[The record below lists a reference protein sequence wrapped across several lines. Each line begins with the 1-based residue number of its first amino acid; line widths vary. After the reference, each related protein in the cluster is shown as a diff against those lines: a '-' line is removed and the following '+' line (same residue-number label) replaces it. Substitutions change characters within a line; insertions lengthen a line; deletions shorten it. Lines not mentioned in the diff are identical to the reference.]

1 MAQVIVKTG
10 TEKYKTIIKTV
21 NHELIADEPRPM
33 GTDLGPN
40 PYEFLLMAVGS
51 CVGMTLRMYADRKG
65 WDLQDIEIE
74 LDQKRVHAKDCED
87 CESDTGYIHVIEKK
101 LTFEGELTDEQ
112 RTRLLEISNKCPVQK
127 TLMNEIKVETLLVT
141 A

>member
-10 TEKYKTIIKTV
+10 TEKYKTVIRTS
-21 NHELIADEPRPM
+21 NHELIADEPRPI
-33 GTDLGPN
+33 GTDQGPN

-65 WDLQDIEIE
+65 WDLQDIEVE

-101 LTFEGELTDEQ
+101 LTFKGELTDEQ
-112 RTRLLEISNKCPVQK
+112 RTRLLEISNRCPVQK
-127 TLMNEIKVETLLVT
+127 TLMNEIKVETLLV
-141 A
+141 AA

>member
-74 LDQKRVHAKDCED
+74 LDQKRVHAKDCEN

-101 LTFEGELTDEQ
+101 LTFKGELTDEQ
-112 RTRLLEISNKCPVQK
+112 RTRLLEISNRCPVQK